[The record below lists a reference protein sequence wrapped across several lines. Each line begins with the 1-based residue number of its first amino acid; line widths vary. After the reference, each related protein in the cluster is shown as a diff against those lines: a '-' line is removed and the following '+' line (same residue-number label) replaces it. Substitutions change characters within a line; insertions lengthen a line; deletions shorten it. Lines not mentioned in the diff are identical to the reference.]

1 MHRTTSET
9 YRLALTTW
17 LDFALHSFCYTSK
30 IIKNYVYKYVQ
41 NVILN
46 V

>member
-9 YRLALTTW
+9 YRLALTT
-17 LDFALHSFCYTSK
+17 FALHSFCYTSK